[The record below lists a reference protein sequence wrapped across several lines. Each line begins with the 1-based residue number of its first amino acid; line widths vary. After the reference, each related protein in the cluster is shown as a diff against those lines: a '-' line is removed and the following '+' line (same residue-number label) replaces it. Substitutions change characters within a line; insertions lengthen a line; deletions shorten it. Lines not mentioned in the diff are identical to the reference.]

1 MSLTFP
7 DPFSHAVVNEI
18 ADLLRQGEINDLT
31 VVLDA
36 QINSQVIPEWYR
48 TNSISRIYV
57 ILHNLRLTL
66 QERNSQE
73 KVNALLLYMKEKCSE
88 QIVMD

>member
-7 DPFSHAVVNEI
+7 DPFSDAVVNEI
-18 ADLLRQGEINDLT
+18 VAILEKGEINDLT
-31 VVLDA
+31 VALDA

-57 ILHNLRLTL
+57 ILYNLRLTL
-66 QERNSQE
+66 LERNSQE
-73 KVNALLLYMKEKCSE
+73 QVSALLLYMKEKYSE
-88 QIVMD
+88 QIAMD